1 MALKTRSSRKPT
13 DQEVAALA
21 DKLADKK
28 YTGSVTTE
36 LADKPV
42 QRSLALP
49 KSLDLAISRAS
60 AENKLNGTGPQN
72 VSAIIREAI
81 EEYLDRRKNNF

>member
-28 YTGSVTTE
+28 YTGLVTTE

-81 EEYLDRRKNNF
+81 EEYLDRRKSDF